1 MNRCIDAGLRFDA
14 VFGTSD
20 VVAMSAIA
28 AMHDHDIDVPGDV
41 AVVGYDDITL
51 ASYFSPALTTV
62 RQNIPRAGSVLV
74 DKVLHMVAGEPVQS
88 EVMPTELVVRKS
100 CGAMG

>member
-1 MNRCIDAGLRFDA
+1 MGFQFDA

-20 VVAMSAIA
+20 VLAMSAISA
-28 AMHDHDIDVPGDV
+28 LHDHNIDVPGDV

-62 RQNIPRAGSVLV
+62 RQNIPHAGGVLV
-74 DKVLHMVAGEPVQS
+74 DKVLHMAAGESVRS
-88 EVMPTELVVRKS
+88 EIMPTELVVRKS